1 MNGQGIGRGRQLRAY
16 CATLIVLSLLGS
28 LVLAGTASARTL
40 SERVATAQAT
50 KLLKKQLRDR
60 DRRLVEARI
69 LEGEKV
75 SSSRWLFLYDDLN
88 RQGVVCTAVLE
99 VRLTGAGDRTITAR
113 FVRSSCSRPG
123 SQALAYRA
131 AARFAGTAFVR
142 RERSI
147 LRSIRRY
154 IDQEQACNRLNV
166 PRDRRDEARLLLD
179 MGLAQAQIRPAQRV
193 IDRYARSLQS
203 LGATEPTLAAGAT
216 AWRDFIDTVRA
227 LPKFRTS
234 YCSVLRTWARNGY
247 TDATAPVDFAALRAS
262 AERIKADGA
271 NVRRAGRLLRKR
283 GIDPATVTEFT
294 LGDLIG
300 FTGTPTRVAK
310 SLRAITP

>member
-1 MNGQGIGRGRQLRAY
+1 MLV
-16 CATLIVLSLLGS
+16 VLSLLGS

-40 SERVATAQAT
+40 SEKVAVAQAT
-50 KLLKKQLRDR
+50 KLMNKQLRDR

-69 LEGEKV
+69 SVGEKV
-75 SSSRWLFLYDDLN
+75 SSKRWLFLYDDLN

-99 VRLTGAGDRTITAR
+99 VRLLGAGDRTLRAR
-113 FVRSSCSRPG
+113 FVRSSCARPG
-123 SQALAYRA
+123 DQALAYRA
-131 AARFAGTAFVR
+131 AARFAGTAFAR

-147 LRSIRRY
+147 RRSVSRY
-154 IDQEQACNRLNV
+154 VDQEQACGRLDV
-166 PRDRRDEARLLLD
+166 PNDRQDEANLFLN
-179 MGLAQAQIRPAQRV
+179 MGLAQAAIRPAQSV

-227 LPKFRTS
+227 LPKFQTS
-234 YCSVLRTWARNGY
+234 YCSVLRGWARNGY

-271 NVRRAGRLLRKR
+271 NVRRAGRRLRKL
-283 GIDPATVTEFT
+283 GIDQATVAEFT

-300 FTGTPTRVAK
+300 FTGSPTRVAK
-310 SLRAITP
+310 SLRAITR